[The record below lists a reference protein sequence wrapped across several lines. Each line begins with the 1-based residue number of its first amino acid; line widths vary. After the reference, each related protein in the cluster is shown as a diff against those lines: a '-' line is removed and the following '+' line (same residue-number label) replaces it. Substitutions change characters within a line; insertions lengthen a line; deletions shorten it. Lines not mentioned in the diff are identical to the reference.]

1 MLSEQESIEI
11 MLKLFPEFKD
21 KLEEHRDSWGDNKY
35 EFGLEMAQFSSLAY
49 DKIKSGTEEDIIKL
63 ADFAEQMLAD
73 GNEIVR
79 WAVKYEYLENITNND
94 GERDFPI
101 ERFTKKLK
109 PLSVEF
115 CKELDKGWG
124 TKTTGIY

>member
-1 MLSEQESIEI
+1 MIGEQDSIEI
-11 MLKLFPEFKD
+11 MLKLFSEFKD
-21 KLEEHRDSWGDNKY
+21 KLEEHRDFWGDNEY

-49 DKIKSGTEEDIIKL
+49 DKIKNGTEEDVSKL
-63 ADFAEQMLAD
+63 ADFAEQMLTE
-73 GNEIVR
+73 GNDKVR
-79 WAVKYEYLENITNND
+79 WAVKYEFLENITNSD
-94 GERDFPI
+94 GERYFPI